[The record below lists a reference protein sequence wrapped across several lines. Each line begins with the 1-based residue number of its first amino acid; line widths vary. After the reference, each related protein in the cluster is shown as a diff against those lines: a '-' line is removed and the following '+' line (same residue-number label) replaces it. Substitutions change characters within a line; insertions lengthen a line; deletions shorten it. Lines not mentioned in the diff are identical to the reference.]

1 MHASAYGYISPL
13 VLVTVLVIISVMQ
26 VEGGSSA
33 GPEYYALLK
42 GAPEVV
48 EGFLERPPDD
58 FTRCYRQYASQG
70 GR

>member
-1 MHASAYGYISPL
+1 MF
-13 VLVTVLVIISVMQ
+13 VMQ
-26 VEGGSSA
+26 VEGGSAA

-48 EGFLERPPDD
+48 EGFLERPPGG

>member
-1 MHASAYGYISPL
+1 
-13 VLVTVLVIISVMQ
+13 MQ

-48 EGFLERPPDD
+48 EGFLERAPDG
-58 FTRCYRQYASQG
+58 FGRCYRQFASQG
-70 GR
+70 GRCGHQQGHTAWHET